1 MAVTEFKM
9 GKRDLSEPWDMSQI
23 VTNIKWTTDIDF
35 AAGELAFTI
44 LEVNEG
50 FFPSNGDSVCFKWDN
65 NRTFFG
71 YVFSISYKSDE
82 TIEVVAYD
90 RLRYFKNQ
98 DTIVWPVGN
107 ALQRFNS
114 IMERTSTPHD
124 NLAAAT
130 TNLPAE
136 VSDGKTYF
144 DMLKSAFDATHSQS
158 GNRYAMRDVYGL
170 VQFIRVASNN
180 GAYISDRTPIIIG
193 DGSLLIDF
201 TFGSS
206 IDELYNVVKLIRET
220 EDEQKRTVYTT
231 KTANSDSSQRRYGT
245 LQIVEKA
252 DDKLNDSQMQDR
264 ANQLLRQHNKEKVTL
279 TINAIGHEAI
289 RAGTRFYISIQD
301 LRDIGIGT
309 REVLATKVTHNF
321 KHDWTM
327 TIDAE
332 MD

>member
-1 MAVTEFKM
+1 MAVTEFRM
-9 GKRDLSEPWDMSQI
+9 GKRDLSEPWDISQI

-50 FFPSNGDSVCFKWDN
+50 FFPSNGDSVCFKWDH

-98 DTIVWPVGN
+98 ATIVWPVGN

-231 KTANSDSSQRRYGT
+231 KTANSDSSQQRYGT

-309 REVLATKVTHNF
+309 REVLATKVIHNF

-332 MD
+332 ID